1 MSELNENAN
10 LDLICNMQ
18 KIYLEIY
25 NISNTYLRNYYG
37 DLKEYHTIDIR
48 GIVKKHEIDIIER
61 EMYTNSFL
69 FINQIDGYLD
79 KDKKENHIQ
88 YIIYVNKNLSET
100 SKRYVIAHEFSHYIL
115 QQKQK
120 ETEKIKKEIEIKY
133 CLNVLFSK
141 SGEENACDIMTAF
154 LLMPI
159 DYVLP
164 LMKQF
169 IESQKNNYPIRI
181 SEWLQCLSYWM
192 KVSSYH
198 VNLCFQ
204 HIRYLAAFLY
214 DNENMGIDDKILI
227 KNIKE
232 YARLFY

>member
-1 MSELNENAN
+1 M
-10 LDLICNMQ
+10 
-18 KIYLEIY
+18 
-25 NISNTYLRNYYG
+25 RNYYG

-48 GIVKKHEIDIIER
+48 GIVKKYGIDIMER
-61 EMYTNSFL
+61 EIHQSSFL
-69 FINQIDGYLD
+69 FANQIDGYLD
-79 KDKKENHIQ
+79 KIKKEDHIQ
-88 YIIYVNKNLSET
+88 YVIYVNENLNEA

-115 QQKQK
+115 QQQRKA
-120 ETEKIKKEIEIKY
+120 TEKAKNEIDVKY

-141 SGEENACDIMTAF
+141 SVEENACDIMTAF

-169 IESQKNNYPIRI
+169 IESQKNDYPIRT

-214 DNENMGIDDKILI
+214 DNESKGIDNGIAI

-232 YARLFY
+232 YEMLFY